1 MKVTQDQLVELLS
14 LKAANYLGLGA
25 DPASCTEAIVRG
37 LRLILATV
45 PAPAGVQAQ
54 HIYATAEHL
63 SQARGSFTMDEL
75 LDEAFRDQPVYSP
88 HKVKIYAAQ
97 VLRPG
102 GSERRQFRRAGER
115 PLLWF
120 RPVGSLEE

>member
-1 MKVTQDQLVELLS
+1 M
-14 LKAANYLGLGA
+14 
-25 DPASCTEAIVRG
+25 EAIAYG
-37 LRLILATV
+37 LRLVLAIPCQDSDNTHVTPDRILQA
-45 PAPAGVQAQ
+45 AHRLAG
-54 HIYATAEHL
+54 
-63 SQARGSFTMDEL
+63 RGGAFTMDEL

-97 VLRPG
+97 VLRTG
-102 GSERRQFRRAGER
+102 GYERRQFRRAGER